1 MYRVVTDLA
10 VFGFEAKRRRMQ
22 VMSLN
27 PGVSRE
33 QLQENTGFSLEFAE
47 RLGVTEP
54 PTDQELK
61 VLREF
66 DPEKLYT
73 A

>member
-1 MYRVVTDLA
+1 MFRVVTDLA
-10 VFGFEAKRRRMQ
+10 VFGFEEKKKRMQ
-22 VMSLN
+22 VLSLN

-33 QLQENTGFSLEFAE
+33 QLQDNTGFALDFADH
-47 RLGVTEP
+47 LGVTEP

-66 DPEKLYT
+66 DPEQRFT